1 MSQKGPKYTEPRTL
15 VGSAPD
21 THPLRTLAPPATVGR
36 GLSKTTNTT
45 VRAGQPPKD
54 RSGRKKEEHPDQ
66 SSKGKKRRHRR
77 SAVAG
82 RNRRGNRSRAA
93 HSRTRRLE
101 NPTTDM
107 HSHTPRNERKKPN
120 TPGHAHGAVCTNT
133 AGTVLPASYS
143 EPFPA
148 PFTRA
153 HLSKKTAASPM
164 RPGKKGTRPAHPHT
178 PRGS

>member
-1 MSQKGPKYTEPRTL
+1 M
-15 VGSAPD
+15 GSAPD
-21 THPLRTLAPPATVGR
+21 THPLRTLTPPATVGR
-36 GLSKTTNTT
+36 GLSKKQNKHHCESWLTAKKT
-45 VRAGQPPKD
+45 GQEE
-54 RSGRKKEEHPDQ
+54 KK
-66 SSKGKKRRHRR
+66 KGIQTKAQKERKRRHRR

-93 HSRTRRLE
+93 HSCTRRLE

-107 HSHTPRNERKKPN
+107 HSHTSRNERKKPN

-133 AGTVLPASYS
+133 AGTVLPACYS

-153 HLSKKTAASPM
+153 HLSKNSGIPQCDQEKNTQ
-164 RPGKKGTRPAHPHT
+164 PAHPHT